1 MLLPKTSERRK
12 PAREAIMLA
21 SFFATL
27 LAPFVTGVLIN
38 AQSVV
43 GEPINGISAL
53 FGALLEMPGTL
64 ALVWIGLFVSGRLTA
79 GTRWPSILSLIAAT
93 AVIGGCVALF
103 RLDAIDR
110 LNEWQGWAALGVF
123 LFAGALTGA
132 AYAWLICFWDRLL
145 RALSE

>member
-1 MLLPKTSERRK
+1 MLLPETSERSK

-21 SFFATL
+21 SFLATL

-53 FGALLEMPGTL
+53 VGAMIEMPGTL
-64 ALVWIGLFVSGRLTA
+64 ALVWIGLFVSGRPTA
-79 GTRWPSILSLIAAT
+79 GTRWPPVLFLIVAT

-103 RLDAIDR
+103 RLDAKDR

-132 AYAWLICFWDRLL
+132 AYAWLIRFWDRLL

>member
-1 MLLPKTSERRK
+1 MWGPKTSERRK

-53 FGALLEMPGTL
+53 VGALLEMPGTL
-64 ALVWIGLFVSGRLTA
+64 ALVWIGLFVAGRLTA
-79 GTRWPSILSLIAAT
+79 GARWPSILFLIVAT

-132 AYAWLICFWDRLL
+132 GYAWLIRFWDRLL